1 MLPQLVPWGSL
12 VLGCSRLR
20 QADQPL
26 DPCIYQ
32 TLDVSCPPLQGV

>member
-12 VLGCSRLR
+12 VLGRYRLR

-26 DPCIYQ
+26 DACIYP
-32 TLDVSCPPLQGV
+32 TLDVSYPPLQGV